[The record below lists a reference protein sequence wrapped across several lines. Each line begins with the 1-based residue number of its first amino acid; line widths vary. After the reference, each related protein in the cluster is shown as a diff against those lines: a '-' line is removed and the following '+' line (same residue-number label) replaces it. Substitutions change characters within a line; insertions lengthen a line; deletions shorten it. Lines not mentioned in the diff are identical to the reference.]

1 MTIKNL
7 PVRYSELGRCRLG
20 EKVTTTKDG
29 KKVTRPTK
37 GEYLRFTSNDRLY
50 LEALAAKY
58 GGTVEEW
65 PDGEQLF
72 QLTTESAFVS
82 VLLPP
87 DPIDTSYERWGSGG
101 IAKRCDGELAL
112 VPVQDGEGGFM
123 EERPCLCRAEELIP
137 GDRADMKK
145 GACQVTLRMRLV
157 LPDVPGIGVWLCT
170 SHSIY
175 GAMELPGQVEL
186 LQTIAAKGILIPAEF
201 GIEKR
206 TEKKPWERYA
216 RDFIVPV
223 LRVRASLADLAA
235 GAGMPRLED
244 HRAALAPPAAALG
257 SGDGQGGEA
266 QPVTGHD
273 GITEPQLRKLHALLH
288 KHGIAEADR
297 HEQMSRMLGWEVH
310 SAKDLT
316 KNVATKLIDTLES
329 MEAEDITKGFAA
341 GLESGA
347 EKVRTDIESM
357 ARNSVAPVFLKAV
370 VVGCAK
376 IGLEGPDADAMVTF
390 ATGKA
395 SINDLIEPTEANA
408 VFDAIKRFKADELG
422 LRYREDG
429 TAEVHEKVE
438 VVG

>member
-7 PVRYSELGRCRLG
+7 PVRYSELGRIRLG
-20 EKVTTTKDG
+20 EKVTATNK
-29 KKVTRPTK
+29 K
-37 GEYLRFTSNDRLY
+37 GEDYEKPEKGETLRFTSNDRLY
-50 LEALAAKY
+50 LEALAAQH
-58 GGTVEEW
+58 GGTVEDW

-87 DPIDTSYERWGSGG
+87 DPIDSSYEKWGKGG

-123 EERPCLCRAEELIP
+123 EERPCVCRSEELVP

-145 GACQVTLRMRLV
+145 GACQVTVRLRFV

-175 GAMELPGQVEL
+175 GAMELPGQVAL

-206 TEKKPWERYA
+206 TDKRPWEKYERH
-216 RDFIVPV
+216 FIVPV

-244 HRAALAPPAAALG
+244 HRAALAPAAAALG

-266 QPVTGHD
+266 RPVTGHD

-288 KHGIAEADR
+288 RHGIAEADR
-297 HEQMSRMLGWEVH
+297 HEQLSRMLGWEVR

-316 KNVATKLIDTLES
+316 KDVAAKLIDTLES
-329 MEAEDITKGFAA
+329 SEPERAEPKPKADAA
-341 GLESGA
+341 G
-347 EKVRTDIESM
+347 
-357 ARNSVAPVFLKAV
+357 APVFLKAV
-370 VVGCAK
+370 VVGCQK
-376 IGLEGPDADAMVTF
+376 VGLEGPDADAMVTF

-395 SINDLIEPTEANA
+395 SINDLTEPTEANA

-429 TAEVHEKVE
+429 TAEIHEKVE